1 MGERTM
7 KITVVGAVLI
17 IAGVVAALIL
27 LDGLS
32 KQSGTNTEPQN
43 PIGPDGGYPRDWSM

>member
-1 MGERTM
+1 M

-17 IAGVVAALIL
+17 IAGVVIALII

-32 KQSGTNTEPQN
+32 KQTSTATEPNN
-43 PIGPDGGYPRDWSM
+43 PISPDGGYPRNWSL